1 MKKIRLLAFDLDG
14 TMLQRGNVLSPAAE
28 KALEKAD
35 RAGILTVPATGRLRD
50 FLPPCLIRL
59 PFIRY
64 AITSNGAAVYDL
76 HTGEKLSSCLIP
88 TETACQVL
96 EILEEYPIYV
106 EFYVDGQA
114 ITRVGEPEI
123 AVEKYGLPEEKKLF
137 LQKNYRLVPSLQ
149 GYLKENGLCPEK
161 INLPYLTGD
170 IRREII
176 QKLEDMGGL
185 CLTSS
190 VQDNL
195 EINSEDCSKGHGLA
209 GLCRALGIERE
220 ETAAMGDNGNDFE
233 MLRFAGFPIA
243 MENGTEE
250 VKKIASAIAP
260 PFDEDGAAKAIEKWI
275 LPKD

>member
-28 KALEKAD
+28 EALEKAD
-35 RAGILTVPATGRLRD
+35 KAGIITVPATGRLKS
-50 FLPPCLIRL
+50 FLPPCLVRL

-96 EILEEYPIYV
+96 EILEQYPIYI

-114 ITRVGEPEI
+114 ITREGEPDI

-137 LQKNYRLVPSLQ
+137 LQKNYRLVPNLQ
-149 GYLKENGLCPEK
+149 NYLKENRLCLEK

-170 IRREII
+170 IRQAVV
-176 QKLEDMGGL
+176 QKLQNLGGL

-195 EINSEDCSKGHGLA
+195 EINLEGCSKGRGLL
-209 GLCRALGIERE
+209 GLCRALGIEQE

-233 MLRFAGFPIA
+233 MLRYAGFSIA
-243 MENGTEE
+243 MENGTED

-260 PFDEDGAAKAIEKWI
+260 PFDEDGAAKAIKNWI
-275 LPKD
+275 LCEN